1 MEKQSKIPMVYGYA
15 VCLVAVITFLIAGAN
30 IVNAIID
37 MGDPLHASRS
47 YGAKSPSLAS
57 FENYKMDV
65 IKSLDEKSIPDDVTL
80 RAMYEAAKEDRIQ
93 TSRHN
98 SVRSLLVSGLLVV
111 VCVLLFAFHWRWIR
125 KLTPKA

>member
-15 VCLVAVITFLIAGAN
+15 VCLVALITFLISGAS

-57 FENYKMDV
+57 FENYKMD
-65 IKSLDEKSIPDDVTL
+65 ILKSPEKEQAYVPDDATL

-98 SVRSLLVSGLLVV
+98 SIRTLLVNGLLVV
-111 VCVLLFAFHWRWIR
+111 VCVVLFIFHWRWIR
-125 KLTPKA
+125 KL